1 MLSFIL
7 TASLV
12 SNSLDQ
18 VAFAQDLSAIKDQA
32 TKLLTGNDNSQRTD
46 NSSTSTTDNSTSSD
60 SSLSQKATDS
70 LGGLLK

>member
-1 MLSFIL
+1 
-7 TASLV
+7 
-12 SNSLDQ
+12 
-18 VAFAQDLSAIKDQA
+18 VALAQDLSSIKDQA
-32 TKLLTGNDNSQRTD
+32 TKFLTGNENSQRTD